1 MAKEYHREESATQSV
16 SEPGAVYASTPRT
29 AMSANASPF
38 LRVASD
44 EELAQC
50 ITLEELDRHLTEL
63 IHRHYHPEA

>member
-16 SEPGAVYASTPRT
+16 SEPGAVYAATPRT
-29 AMSANASPF
+29 EMSANASPF

-50 ITLEELDRHLTEL
+50 ITLDQLHEELTEM

>member
-1 MAKEYHREESATQSV
+1 MAKEFHREESAPMTA
-16 SEPGAVYASTPRT
+16 SEPGAVYAATPRT

-50 ITLEELDRHLTEL
+50 ITLDQLHEELTEM
-63 IHRHYHPEA
+63 IHRHYHPES